1 MIKNRKI
8 ILLLGGNIGN
18 VKENLSKAINLLTEK
33 LNHPNYIS
41 GWYESEPWGFVA
53 QQNFINQVVE
63 FSAVITPIELLNFT
77 QSIENQLG
85 RLPKSGQHYESRT
98 IDIDILFID
107 NCIIESERLTV
118 PHPLLHRRRFTM
130 MPLMEY
136 WSGLTHPGFNQT
148 ISELF
153 KSCEDLS
160 PVKKVD

>member
-18 VKENLSKAINLLTEK
+18 VKDNLSKAINLLTKK

-41 GWYESEPWGFVA
+41 GWYESEPWGFDA

-85 RLPKSGQHYESRT
+85 RLPKSGQHYESRP

-107 NCIIESERLTV
+107 DCIIESERLTV
-118 PHPLLHRRRFTM
+118 PHPLLHKRRFTM
-130 MPLMEY
+130 MPLMEH
-136 WSGLTHPGFNQT
+136 WSELRHPVLSKT
-148 ISELF
+148 ISKLYQ
-153 KSCEDLS
+153 SCEDLS
-160 PVKKVD
+160 PVRKVD